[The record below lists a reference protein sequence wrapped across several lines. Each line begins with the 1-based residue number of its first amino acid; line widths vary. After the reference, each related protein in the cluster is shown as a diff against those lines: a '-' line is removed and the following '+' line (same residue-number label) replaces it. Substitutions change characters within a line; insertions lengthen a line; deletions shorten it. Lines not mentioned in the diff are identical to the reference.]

1 MFSHRKLFMSDRP
14 ESDPMEVVDVTA
26 EVLKA
31 DKEEDEA
38 PKYEMEDLGD
48 GEYCLVAKA

>member
-1 MFSHRKLFMSDRP
+1 MSGRAEP
-14 ESDPMEVVDVTA
+14 EPMEVVDVTA

-31 DKEEDEA
+31 DKEEEDA

-48 GEYCLVAKA
+48 GEYCLLAVA